1 MSFFKNIFKKSTRS
15 ANSSGDGQNE
25 ESDFMPK
32 SETPTDNRFVHN
44 FINNGGKFLY
54 SVDQDEV
61 SKNIAL
67 ILEENS
73 WEKSQLICIDKT
85 ITKGF
90 KLEYSFSK
98 KIKEDSIC
106 LISTCEYLIADDGS
120 ILISSNQVAE
130 KKLSELPNDIII
142 LAKTDQLINNISE
155 GLTGIKNGT
164 MASRKIITNA
174 VKPRYFGVLF
184 SILLNCDCFISILP
198 LNVGSSS

>member
-1 MSFFKNIFKKSTRS
+1 
-15 ANSSGDGQNE
+15 
-25 ESDFMPK
+25 MPK

-44 FINNGGKFLY
+44 FIKNGGKFLY

-98 KIKEDSIC
+98 K
-106 LISTCEYLIADDGS
+106 
-120 ILISSNQVAE
+120 
-130 KKLSELPNDIII
+130 
-142 LAKTDQLINNISE
+142 
-155 GLTGIKNGT
+155 
-164 MASRKIITNA
+164 
-174 VKPRYFGVLF
+174 
-184 SILLNCDCFISILP
+184 
-198 LNVGSSS
+198 